1 MTRRRGDL
9 DRAGLFQSILG
20 DLTVEPASGAG
31 IEVELSQLTFNPDQP
46 RKHFEAKGLEQL
58 AASISQHGVLEPIL
72 VRRSAAGFELIAG
85 ERRSR
90 AAELAGLASIP
101 AIVLDVEPDDALE
114 ISIMENLQREDLNA
128 VEETDA
134 VLHLLQLHLK
144 LERDEVISLLQG
156 IYNEGRGREQ
166 TGSEAEAAIREQ
178 ARNIFARLGRFTA
191 SSFYVNRVPILSFP
205 AELLEAVRAGQLS
218 FTKAQL
224 IARLP
229 EKQQRVAL
237 LEQALEEDLSVTEL
251 RSRVAKLRARDGT
264 ERHQQSTDLTAVR
277 RLLNKGHLER
287 LTPRQR
293 NRADALLRELRE
305 LLEK

>member
-1 MTRRRGDL
+1 MTRKRGDL

-20 DLTVEPASGAG
+20 DLTPEPDGKSG
-31 IEVELSQLTFNPDQP
+31 IEIALSQLTFNPDQP
-46 RKHFEAKGLEQL
+46 RKHFAAEALEQL
-58 AASISQHGVLEPIL
+58 AASIRQHGVLEPIL
-72 VRRSAAGFELIAG
+72 VRRSDAGFELIAG

-90 AAELAGLASIP
+90 AAELAGLDSIP
-101 AIVLDVEPDDALE
+101 AIILDVEPDDALE

-144 LERDEVISLLQG
+144 FERDEVISLLQD
-156 IYNEGRGREQ
+156 IYNEGRGRGQ
-166 TGSEAEAAIREQ
+166 AGSEEEATVREQ
-178 ARNIFARLGRFTA
+178 ARDIFARLGRFTA

-205 AELLEAVRAGQLS
+205 AELLEAVRAGKLS

-229 EKQQRVAL
+229 EQQQRVAL
-237 LEQALEEDLSVTEL
+237 LKQALAEDLSVSEL
-251 RSRVAKLRARDGT
+251 RSRVSSQRASGKARP
-264 ERHQQSTDLTAVR
+264 QQQDDDLTVIR
-277 RLLNKGHLER
+277 RFLSKGRLEQ
-287 LTPRQR
+287 LPPGQR
-293 NRADALLRELRE
+293 NRADVLLRELRE